1 MQRKKVK
8 EQTEIQ
14 EDGLLK
20 KILRIE
26 SEIIMNFHIVTI
38 QKLLKRRY
46 LVRLRILSSFIWES

>member
-46 LVRLRILSSFIWES
+46 LVRLRILSSFIWEF